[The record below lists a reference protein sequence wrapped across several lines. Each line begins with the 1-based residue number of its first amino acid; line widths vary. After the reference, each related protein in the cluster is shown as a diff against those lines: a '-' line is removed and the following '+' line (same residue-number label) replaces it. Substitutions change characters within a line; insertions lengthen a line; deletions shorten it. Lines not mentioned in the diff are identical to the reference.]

1 MHCLNADA
9 GIGLNVDRSRLGAD
23 RTWSADQFNTDLL
36 SHGLPVSVSVA
47 GGPANRMD
55 SADDIYCEGTRST
68 RMGAGQ
74 FAGLAYS
81 ADTKWSCSCWTKHTH
96 AHYSMTP
103 IIYSCK
109 TAQDSHLVGSV
120 LEWRCWNISVSC
132 VTNRRERVQGA
143 SVMIVTQQQQI
154 PRRDRTI
161 APSPLD
167 ICPIV
172 RVRA

>member
-1 MHCLNADA
+1 VLVIIVKTAKFFYMSKLQGGHVPQCPIAGDANADA

-47 GGPANRMD
+47 GGPANTMD

-81 ADTKWSCSCWTKHTH
+81 ADTK
-96 AHYSMTP
+96 
-103 IIYSCK
+103 
-109 TAQDSHLVGSV
+109 
-120 LEWRCWNISVSC
+120 
-132 VTNRRERVQGA
+132 
-143 SVMIVTQQQQI
+143 
-154 PRRDRTI
+154 
-161 APSPLD
+161 
-167 ICPIV
+167 
-172 RVRA
+172 